1 MIRVFSRLSRD
12 ARSGGFHN
20 LLRWQET
27 YSRDAA
33 LGTMAGKSAVR
44 IGTHDGTFHCDE
56 ALACALLKL
65 LPQYKDASI
74 VR

>member
-1 MIRVFSRLSRD
+1 MIRLFSRLSRN
-12 ARSGGFHN
+12 ACFGGFRN
-20 LLRWQET
+20 LRWQKT
-27 YSRDAA
+27 FTLDTA
-33 LGTMAGKSAVR
+33 LGTMSERSAVK

-56 ALACALLKL
+56 VLACALLKL